1 MADHKPQITTA
12 TVPSLGRHA
21 RGCRICGH
29 PQRQEIEG
37 AFVSWESPAKIAR
50 DYKLRDRTT
59 IYRHAHALD
68 LFPKRARN
76 VRAALE
82 RIIEKADDVQ
92 VNAGAVVQAIAT
104 YARMNAQ
111 GQFVERNEGINLN
124 QLFDRMSADELE
136 RYARDGTLPQW
147 FTELA
152 GATRRQGPDGGKNG

>member
-1 MADHKPQITTA
+1 MANSRPQPTNPA
-12 TVPSLGRHA
+12 APSLGRHA

-29 PQRQEIEG
+29 PQRQEIER

-50 DYKLRDRTT
+50 EYKLRDRSTV
-59 IYRHAHALD
+59 YRHAHALD

-104 YARMNAQ
+104 YARINAQ

-124 QLFDRMSADELE
+124 QLFDRMTAEELE
-136 RYARDGTLPQW
+136 TYARDGTLPQW

-152 GATRRQGPDGGKNG
+152 GATGRQGPDGETNG